1 MSSGGGGGDRH
12 GPYHQHGHLGRGDGG
27 ADYVYSSSDME
38 SFFFSQSGGVGV
50 GGDGGGAG
58 AGGADEI
65 MPYSSITDY
74 LQGFLDPSGLA
85 RHLDMACPSSQ
96 DTAVKQELSV
106 DVTSHDSQG
115 TGGVAGEGVAQAT
128 PNSSASFSS
137 SDGEAEGG
145 KSRRCKKGQVK
156 AEEEDEKDEEDGE
169 NSKKPNKPKKK
180 AEKRQRQPRVAFL
193 TKSEVDHL
201 EDGYRWRKYGQKAVK
216 NSPYPRS
223 YYRCTTPKCGV
234 KKRVERSYQ
243 DPSTVITTYEG
254 QHTHHS
260 PASLRGGGGG
270 IGGHHHHLFMPGV
283 HGLPPSHLMPAG
295 FHPEL
300 MGLMHHPAMAAAA
313 NPSTHFPG
321 VAASAPP
328 PAAAGGA
335 MPNDHPPL
343 QQHHFTD
350 YALLQ
355 DLFPATM
362 PSSNP

>member
-1 MSSGGGGGDRH
+1 MSSGGGGDRH
-12 GPYHQHGHLGRGDGG
+12 GTYHHQLGHGGHLARGDGA
-27 ADYVYSSSDME
+27 ADYVYNTSDME
-38 SFFFSQSGGVGV
+38 SFFFTQTGGAV
-50 GGDGGGAG
+50 GGAG
-58 AGGADEI
+58 DTGGGGADEI

-85 RHLDMACPSSQ
+85 RHLDVPCPSSQ

-106 DVTSHDSQG
+106 DVTSHESQA
-115 TGGVAGEGVAQAT
+115 TGGAAGEGAA

-137 SDGEAEGG
+137 SDGEAEEGG
-145 KSRRCKKGQVK
+145 KSRRCKKGGQAK
-156 AEEEDEKDEEDGE
+156 AEEEEGKDEDGE

-270 IGGHHHHLFMPGV
+270 IGGHHLFMPGV
-283 HGLPPSHLMPAG
+283 HGLPPSHLMAPAG

-300 MGLMHHPAMAAAA
+300 MGLMHHPMAAAS
-313 NPSTHFPG
+313 NPSMYLPS
-321 VAASAPP
+321 VAAQ
-328 PAAAGGA
+328 PAAGA
-335 MPNDHPPL
+335 ISTVPPPPL

-350 YALLQ
+350 YAMLQ
-355 DLFPATM
+355 DLFPSTM
-362 PSSNP
+362 PSNNHD